1 MHLPLAEGR
10 LHVQMICLM
19 LLNCAFANVLRVCYY
34 THTPCLWL
42 TVLTCPLPAA
52 CVFQKVQLDV
62 LWSML
67 C

>member
-1 MHLPLAEGR
+1 MSKCSDLFDVVTL
-10 LHVQMICLM
+10 CLCS
-19 LLNCAFANVLRVCYY
+19 CAVCFY
-34 THTPCLWL
+34 THTPTPCLWL